1 MPCSE
6 AGLRSKKEKY
16 MKSSD
21 TQTIRHLQQEN
32 IRLRSDNSY
41 LRDYVE
47 RLQHALTALVNL
59 QHNIEKI
66 TADTNIFHLIH
77 NILNSALDA
86 VESDDGSLLLLDE
99 ETGELVFVEVI
110 GQFRERLL
118 NYRLPQGVGVAGWV
132 VENKTPKLV
141 ENTSYDTSFSPVV
154 DKFTGMK
161 TNSLICIPLIDG
173 DRRLGAIEAVNTKS
187 GRAFNQSDLEVM
199 LLVGRLASTAIIEAE
214 KTST

>member
-1 MPCSE
+1 
-6 AGLRSKKEKY
+6 

-66 TADTNIFHLIH
+66 DAKTNVFRLIH
-77 NILNSALDA
+77 NILASSLDA

-110 GQFRERLL
+110 GQSRERLL

-141 ENTSYDTSFSPVV
+141 ENTTYDTSFSPVV
-154 DKFTGMK
+154 DQYTGMK
-161 TNSLICIPLIDG
+161 THSLICIPLSDG
-173 DRRLGAIEAVNTKS
+173 NRRLGAIEAVNTKS
-187 GRAFNQSDLEVM
+187 GRSFNQSDLEVM
-199 LLVGRLASTAIIEAE
+199 QLVGRLASTAIIEAE
-214 KTST
+214 KASG

>member
-1 MPCSE
+1 
-6 AGLRSKKEKY
+6 

-59 QHNIEKI
+59 QHSIEKI
-66 TADTNIFHLIH
+66 TVETNIFHLIH

-110 GQFRERLL
+110 GKFRERLL

-141 ENTSYDTSFSPVV
+141 ENTSFDTSFSPVV
-154 DKFTGMK
+154 DKYTGMK
-161 TNSLICIPLIDG
+161 TTSLICIPLIDG
-173 DRRLGAIEAVNTKS
+173 ERRLGAIEAVNTKS

-199 LLVGRLASTAIIEAE
+199 QLVGRLASTAIVEAE
-214 KTST
+214 KAAS

>member
-1 MPCSE
+1 
-6 AGLRSKKEKY
+6 

-66 TADTNIFHLIH
+66 TAKTNIFQLIH

-110 GQFRERLL
+110 GKFRERLL

-141 ENTSYDTSFSPVV
+141 ENTSFDTSFSPVV
-154 DKFTGMK
+154 DKYTGMK
-161 TNSLICIPLIDG
+161 TTSLICIPLVDG
-173 DRRLGAIEAVNTKS
+173 ERRLGAIEAVNTKS

-199 LLVGRLASTAIIEAE
+199 LLVGRLASTAIVEAE
-214 KTST
+214 KASS

>member
-1 MPCSE
+1 
-6 AGLRSKKEKY
+6 

-59 QHNIEKI
+59 QQSIEKI
-66 TADTNIFHLIH
+66 TTDTNVFHLIH
-77 NILNSALDA
+77 NILASSLDA
-86 VESDDGSLLLLDE
+86 VESDNGSLLLLDE
-99 ETGELVFVEVI
+99 DTGELVFVEVI
-110 GQFRERLL
+110 GQSRERLL

-132 VENKTPKLV
+132 VEKIKPKLV
-141 ENTSYDTSFSPVV
+141 ENTAYDTSFSPVV
-154 DKFTGMK
+154 DQYTGMK
-161 TNSLICIPLIDG
+161 TTSLICIPLVDG
-173 DRRLGAIEAVNTKS
+173 DRRLGAIEAVNTRS

-199 LLVGRLASTAIIEAE
+199 QLVGRLASTAIVEAE
-214 KTST
+214 KASS

>member
-1 MPCSE
+1 
-6 AGLRSKKEKY
+6 

-47 RLQHALTALVNL
+47 RMQHALTALVNL
-59 QHNIEKI
+59 QQSIEKI
-66 TADTNIFHLIH
+66 TAETNVFHLIH
-77 NILNSALDA
+77 NILNSSLDA
-86 VESDDGSLLLLDE
+86 VESDNGSLLLLDE

-110 GQFRERLL
+110 GQSRERLL

-132 VENKTPKLV
+132 VENKKPKLV
-141 ENTSYDTSFSPVV
+141 ENTTYDTSFSPVV
-154 DKFTGMK
+154 DQYTGMK
-161 TNSLICIPLIDG
+161 TTSLICIPLADG
-173 DRRLGAIEAVNTKS
+173 ERRLGAIEAVNTKS

-199 LLVGRLASTAIIEAE
+199 QLVGRLASTAIIEAE
-214 KTST
+214 KAAG